1 MIRRPPRSTRTD
13 TLFPY
18 TTLVRSPRP
27 NSSQI
32 QALYRPDRC
41 CMTAGAMLSNPFL
54 FTLLRILPASLASWL
69 GGWLSANI
77 ARKSMKLRDERAR
90 RNLTILRPELDDA
103 TREAMLTRRWF
114 NLGRTMAELTNI
126 DRLITAE
133 HEY

>member
-1 MIRRPPRSTRTD
+1 
-13 TLFPY
+13 
-18 TTLVRSPRP
+18 
-27 NSSQI
+27 
-32 QALYRPDRC
+32 
-41 CMTAGAMLSNPFL
+41 MLSNPFL

-90 RNLTILRPELDDA
+90 RNLAILRPELDDA

-126 DRLITAE
+126 ERLIEDE
-133 HEY
+133 HVKVEDADGYRRVVYSPSALITLSVCMWLWGQRG

>member
-1 MIRRPPRSTRTD
+1 
-13 TLFPY
+13 
-18 TTLVRSPRP
+18 
-27 NSSQI
+27 
-32 QALYRPDRC
+32 
-41 CMTAGAMLSNPFL
+41 MLSNPFL

-90 RNLTILRPELDDA
+90 RNLAILRPELDDA

-126 DRLITAE
+126 DRLIDDDHVTVE
-133 HEY
+133 EDRKSTRLNSSH